1 MGNDVPR
8 EMSTLA
14 QNEVTFAVLR
24 DSAIDGMLA
33 GGKATSYRSTITP
46 TADGGLNVRT
56 SGAIDP
62 MLKNFSIVGT
72 VEAESVAFNPM
83 ESGMRLPS
91 FGTHLVGSF
100 GIRDGQGKLLE
111 QDKFEFFSSEKNYQ
125 FDRADLATIAIM
137 RTDANGNNIQKY
149 QPALSEEKIVGGRFV
164 YDSNGQ
170 PMRVARLSEGAA
182 NCGKENI
189 GNPGNRRRECNWLV
203 DDASLKQT
211 YSYNQ
216 TLEGSSRRSVVRV
229 GETPRAIVYQTP
241 EYDATGKMIA
251 VNTSI
256 RPIEQIKK

>member
-33 GGKATSYRSTITP
+33 EGKATSYRSTITHRE
-46 TADGGLNVRT
+46 DGGLDVRT

-62 MLKNFSIVGT
+62 MLKNFSITGT
-72 VEAESVAFNPM
+72 VDGESVAFNPM

-91 FGTHLVGSF
+91 FGTHLVGNY
-100 GIRDGQGKLLE
+100 GIRNGQGQLLE
-111 QDKFEFFSSEKNYQ
+111 QSKFEFFSSEKNYQ
-125 FDRADLATIAIM
+125 FDRADLATIAIT
-137 RTDANGNNIQKY
+137 RTDASGNNIQKLN
-149 QPALSEEKIVGGRFV
+149 PALSEEKIVGGRYV
-164 YDSNGQ
+164 YDNNGQ
-170 PMRVARLSEGAA
+170 PIRVASLSEGAA

-216 TLEGSSRRSVVRV
+216 TLEGTSRRSVVRV
-229 GETPRAIVYQTP
+229 GEQPRAIVQQRP
-241 EYDATGKMIA
+241 EYDASGSLIA
-251 VNTSI
+251 VTTTI
-256 RPIEQIKK
+256 RPIEQTKR